1 MHFIDMNKSKHK
13 TIGKWTFNIFNWIW
27 IVMFGQLIG
36 KINAN
41 IDKISVKLITYIWFI
56 SVVFI
61 VK

>member
-1 MHFIDMNKSKHK
+1 MQFIDMNKSKHK

-41 IDKISVKLITYIWFI
+41 IDIISV
-56 SVVFI
+56 
-61 VK
+61 